1 MWKQFSFIVTQQYE
15 NKVHELALAFFFP
28 LVIEWVNN
36 PSTASFQNDMTP
48 QKLCK
53 LWSVSPLDLAHLWD
67 IKTLSTNCKNEA
79 ESACTSSASLPGHCG
94 RTRTTSP
101 LSGRLPLILRGKSS
115 SAADFWS
122 FFFLFFFFS
131 PLFWSWIKFCWSP
144 WESVFKVGHRR
155 GCRVLSVHGCTC
167 VLLLTSRSADR
178 WARRSQ
184 LQCSC
189 SERSSSGCWRGF
201 SSDARPESLP
211 CAGDP

>member
-1 MWKQFSFIVTQQYE
+1 MNWHWHSFFLWWL
-15 NKVHELALAFFFP
+15 NG
-28 LVIEWVNN
+28 
-36 PSTASFQNDMTP
+36 STTPQLPVFKMTP

-79 ESACTSSASLPGHCG
+79 ESLCTSSASLPGHCG
-94 RTRTTSP
+94 WW
-101 LSGRLPLILRGKSS
+101 GRLRHSPDDFLSS
-115 SAADFWS
+115 SGESHLQLLIFDL
-122 FFFLFFFFS
+122 FFFFSSFFS
-131 PLFWSWIKFCWSP
+131 PLFWSWIKFCRSP

-201 SSDARPESLP
+201 SSDARPGSLP